1 MASEEERLPI
11 IVPANHIP
19 GPKQG
24 EWTYSH
30 YAALPYDGQRY
41 EIIDGVLYVAPP
53 TRTVFHQQIAA
64 CIGYYFYS
72 YITLK
77 GRGNVI
83 AGPIDVEFAPR
94 TVVQPDLLI
103 LLGGV
108 SNEFLLS
115 SHVVGPPDLVVEI
128 LEPHTKEHDRGRKYN
143 AYARGGV
150 REYWIVD
157 PLAQSVEIYALEA
170 SIYHLLGVFRGE
182 DFLPSWVIKDFT
194 VKVNQFFI

>member
-1 MASEEERLPI
+1 MASEEERFPPI
-11 IVPANHIP
+11 APANHIP

-24 EWTYSH
+24 EWTYND
-30 YAALPYDGQRY
+30 YAALPDDGHRY

-77 GRGNVI
+77 DRGNVI

-94 TVVQPDLLI
+94 TVVQPDLLV

-108 SNEFLLS
+108 SSEFLLS
-115 SHVVGPPDLVVEI
+115 SHVTGPPDLVVEI
-128 LEPHTKEHDRGRKYN
+128 LEPHTKEHDRVRKYN

-170 SIYHLLGVFRGE
+170 GIYHLLGTFRGE

-194 VKVNQFFI
+194 VRVNQFFI